1 MATAIFTMNVGAGRF
16 PFLPVVIFI
25 SIGGKIVR
33 YSGLFPVA
41 VFPEQATTIIVAPI
55 IIITVIVTALCS
67 VVLRSVVAVI
77 ALFPRIVVNSN
88 ANPWIRLVLGSRK
101 DSRKSKLRCG
111 RLQLPVLYYSI
122 TLGGFSCQTDRHPRM
137 TLHVMDRGN
146 TQSLMTTFV
155 ESLDG

>member
-1 MATAIFTMNVGAGRF
+1 MATAIFTMKVGAGRF

-101 DSRKSKLRCG
+101 DSRKSKEQTSLW
-111 RLQLPVLYYSI
+111 SI
-122 TLGGFSCQTDRHPRM
+122 TITCSILFHYIGGFLLSDRQTDTR
-137 TLHVMDRGN
+137 V
-146 TQSLMTTFV
+146 
-155 ESLDG
+155 